1 MDFTLSEEQEML
13 RKSARDFQADKCP
26 KSYVRQ
32 MAADEKGYS
41 PVLWQEM
48 AGLGWMG
55 LIIPEL
61 YGGFGMEFTDLAVL
75 LEEMGRACLPGPFFA
90 TVVLGALTI
99 LKNGSDKQK
108 ASYLPQIAAGKMLMT
123 MALNEADGL
132 YEAGSIA
139 TTAFAERDDYI
150 INGAKLFVPYA
161 HVADYVLCA
170 ARTGN
175 EKDDNKNITVFIV
188 PAKEKGIKF
197 TPLQTI
203 RGDKQCAVTFD
214 NVTVEK
220 DSVLGGVGEGWPIVE
235 KAMERAAAAV
245 CCDTVGVLQKVMELT
260 LDYTKERKQ
269 FGKPIGSF
277 QVIQQYMADMV
288 TNVDGLRFVSY
299 QAAWRI
305 SEGLPATRET
315 AIAKA
320 WSAESYEWC
329 ITKAHQIFGAVGVTI
344 DHDLHFYTTRGK
356 AAQLSYGDADY
367 WHEKVAKTMGL

>member
-13 RKSARDFQADKCP
+13 RTSARDFLTDKCP

-32 MAADEKGYS
+32 MAVEEKGYS
-41 PVLWQEM
+41 PDLWQEM

-55 LIIPEL
+55 LAIPDL

-99 LKNGSDKQK
+99 LENGTDKQK
-108 ASYLPQIAAGKMLMT
+108 AGYLPQIAAGKMIMT

-132 YEAGSIA
+132 YEADSIA

-150 INGAKLFVPYA
+150 INGSKLFVPYA
-161 HVADYVLCA
+161 HVADYILCV

-175 EKDDNKNITVFIV
+175 QNDDEKDITVFVV
-188 PAKEKGIKF
+188 PAKEKGIKC
-197 TPLQTI
+197 TPLQTMS
-203 RGDKQCAVTFD
+203 GDKLYAVTFD
-214 NVTVEK
+214 NVTVAK
-220 DSVLGGVGEGWPIVE
+220 DSVLGGVGEGRAIME
-235 KAMERAAAAV
+235 KTLERAAAAV
-245 CCDTVGVLQKVMELT
+245 CCDTVGVLQKALEMT

-269 FGKPIGSF
+269 FGKPVGAF
-277 QVIQQYMADMV
+277 QVIQQYMAEMV
-288 TNVDGLRFVSY
+288 TNIDGLRFVSY
-299 QAAWRI
+299 QAAFRI
-305 SEGLPATRET
+305 SEGLPAIRET

-329 ITKAHQIFGAVGVTI
+329 ITKAHQIFGAVGVTGE
-344 DHDLHFYTTRGK
+344 HDLHLYTTRGK
-356 AAQLSYGDADY
+356 AAQLSYGDADF
-367 WHEKVAKTMGL
+367 WREKVAKTMGL

>member
-1 MDFTLSEEQEML
+1 MDFTFSEEQEML
-13 RKSARDFQADKCP
+13 RKSARDFLADKCP

-55 LIIPEL
+55 LIIPDL

-188 PAKEKGIKF
+188 PAKEKGIKC

-203 RGDKQCAVTFD
+203 SGDKLCAVTFD

-220 DSVLGGVGEGWPIVE
+220 DSVLGGVGEGWPIME
-235 KAMERAAAAV
+235 KTMERAAAAV
-245 CCDTVGVLQKVMELT
+245 SCDTVGVLQKVLEMT

-269 FGKPIGSF
+269 FGKPIGAF
-277 QVIQQYMADMV
+277 QVMQQYMADMV

-329 ITKAHQIFGAVGVTI
+329 ITKAHQIFGAVGVTD

-356 AAQLSYGDADY
+356 AAQLSYANVDF
-367 WHEKVAKTMGL
+367 WREKVAEKMGL

>member
-1 MDFTLSEEQEML
+1 MDFMLSEEQEML
-13 RKSARDFQADKCP
+13 RKSARDFLTDKCP

-41 PVLWQEM
+41 LALWQEM

-55 LIIPEL
+55 LAIPDL
-61 YGGFGMEFTDLAVL
+61 YGGFGMEFIDLAVL
-75 LEEMGRACLPGPFFA
+75 HEEMGRACLPGPFFS

-99 LKNGSDKQK
+99 LENGSDKQK
-108 ASYLPQIAAGKMLMT
+108 AVYLPEIVAGKMIMT

-150 INGAKLFVPYA
+150 INGTKLFVPYA
-161 HVADYVLCA
+161 HAADYILCV
-170 ARTGN
+170 ARTSN
-175 EKDDNKNITVFIV
+175 EKDEKKGITVFIV
-188 PAKEKGIKF
+188 PAKASGIKYK
-197 TPLQTI
+197 LLKTI
-203 RGDKQCAVTFD
+203 AGDKLCEVTFENVIVAKD
-214 NVTVEK
+214 NV
-220 DSVLGGVGEGWPIVE
+220 LGRVGEGWPIVE
-235 KAMERAAAAV
+235 KTMECAAAAV
-245 CCDTVGVLQKVMELT
+245 CCDTVGVLQKVLEMT
-260 LDYTKERKQ
+260 VDYTKERKQ
-269 FGKPIGSF
+269 FGKPIGAF
-277 QVIQQYMADMV
+277 QVIQQYMADMM

-320 WSAESYEWC
+320 WSAEAYERC
-329 ITKAHQIFGAVGVTI
+329 ITLAHQIFGAVGVTG

-356 AAQLSYGDADY
+356 AAHLSYGNADF
-367 WHEKVAKTMGL
+367 WREKVAKTMGL